1 MYNDT
6 HLCCCSVAKLCLTLH
21 NSMDSMQHAR
31 LLCPPVYPGICSL
44 MSIESVM
51 LSNHLILCCLLLL
64 PPSTIPNIRVF
75 CNESALHI
83 RWPSIRASVSVLPM
97 NIQSWFP
104 FRLTALISLLSKGTL
119 KSLLQH
125 HSSKASVLQYSA
137 FFMVQLSHL
146 HVTPGKTIASTIRT
160 SVGKVIHCLGLS

>member
-1 MYNDT
+1 MEFSGN
-6 HLCCCSVAKLCLTLH
+6 VAAL
-21 NSMDSMQHAR
+21 QW
-31 LLCPPVYPGICSL
+31 LLCVWLFSTLWTAAHQASLSFTISHSVLKL

-51 LSNHLILCCLLLL
+51 LSRHLIFYCPLLL
-64 PPSTIPNIRVF
+64 PPSILPSIKVF
-75 CNESALHI
+75 SNESGGQ
-83 RWPSIRASVSVLPM
+83 SIGVAASVSVLPM